1 MAHNVVAY
9 LALFVAL
16 GGTAVAAKP
25 LISGADIVD
34 DSVTG
39 ADVLESSL
47 ATVGDADRLDGRDST
62 DFLGAAAKAADSD
75 AVDGRDSSQLGA
87 PNTAVHGETAHV
99 NGVVD
104 IGNEGGGYVAFVDV
118 SAGKWLLDRQDRGAL
133 QPTRRRVLLAEGRDD
148 RDRGLD
154 DRDGPRRALARGP
167 DRSAVA
173 PACGDLHVATARQD
187 ALRRRLGRRGHRG
200 GSRRLTHR
208 RVSFGRAAQRVQR
221 PVAVLVRDVG
231 WCSARS

>member
-39 ADVLESSL
+39 AEVLESSL

-87 PNTAVHGETAHV
+87 PNTAVHGQTAHV

-118 SAGKWLLDRQDRGAL
+118 SAGKWLLTGKTEVHSNQLGDVFCSLRGGTTATVGSTIETARDALSPEDRIDQL
-133 QPTRRRVLLAEGRDD
+133 SL
-148 RDRGLD
+148 
-154 DRDGPRRALARGP
+154 
-167 DRSAVA
+167 
-173 PACGDLHVATARQD
+173 LHVATFTSPQRVRMHCDGASD
-187 ALRRRLGRRGHRG
+187 AAAIAADLVALRIDG
-200 GSRRLTHR
+200 
-208 RVSFGRAAQRVQR
+208 
-221 PVAVLVRDVG
+221 
-231 WCSARS
+231 

>member
-1 MAHNVVAY
+1 M
-9 LALFVAL
+9 
-16 GGTAVAAKP
+16 P
-25 LISGADIVD
+25 AD
-34 DSVTG
+34 SPPAQTR
-39 ADVLESSL
+39 ASPRAEVLESSL

-87 PNTAVHGETAHV
+87 PNTAVHGQTAHV

-118 SAGKWLLDRQDRGAL
+118 SAGKWL
-133 QPTRRRVLLAEGRDD
+133 PTGKTEVHSNELGTFLLAEGRDD

-187 ALRRRLGRRGHRG
+187 AVRRRLGRRGRRG
-200 GSRRLTHR
+200 GSRRLTRR
-208 RVSFGRAAQRVQR
+208 RVSFGRAAQWGSN
-221 PVAVLVRDVG
+221 PVGGPRKPCYGRAFACPAGPGRSGERD
-231 WCSARS
+231 S